1 MRAST
6 KRVTSLLIAFLLIVM
21 TIAVYSLF
29 LAPALDEIGG
39 LRGRIAAQSSLLSAQ
54 KDAVQKFQQL
64 KTLYS
69 DQYQNLDNNLAN
81 TLPTK
86 EEVPGVV
93 NQIQALS
100 RVSNLALQT
109 LTFKY
114 ASLKPAAKAS
124 ALVKPIGTLS
134 VTLQTA
140 GSYEGLKSFLK
151 GIETNIRVMDVVSVK
166 SDPIR
171 RGEEVA
177 QNLFLH
183 TIEVETYYQ

>member
-6 KRVTSLLIAFLLIVM
+6 KRVTSLLIAFLLIIM
-21 TIAVYSLF
+21 TIALYSLF
-29 LAPALDEIGG
+29 LGPALNEVSD
-39 LRGRIAAQSSLLSAQ
+39 LRGRIAAQSSLLSTQ

-69 DQYQNLDNNLAN
+69 DQYKNLDNNLAN

-86 EEVPGVV
+86 EEVPAVV

-114 ASLKPAAKAS
+114 ASLKPTGKAS
-124 ALVKPIGTLS
+124 ALVKPIGTLI

-151 GIETNIRVMDVVSVK
+151 GIETNIRVMDVVSIK
-166 SDPIR
+166 SNPIR
-171 RGEEVA
+171 KEENVV